1 MVMILS
7 ARWPAYTAA
16 FQLLR
21 LMLGS
26 AITQDKIACFNWLSR
41 IAACGCKC
49 SSATKMSRQSQRS
62 LPPAAW
68 SLLL

>member
-1 MVMILS
+1 MILS
-7 ARWPAYTAA
+7 ARKPAYTEA

-21 LMLGS
+21 LRLGS
-26 AITQDKIACFNWLSR
+26 AITQDKIACFNWLTR
-41 IAACGCKC
+41 IAAFGCKC
-49 SSATKMSRQSQRS
+49 SSATKMSRQSHMS